1 MRRLRTHLKNPR
13 AWRLVGLVIVMLGTT
28 GLVAAGPVVPPG
40 VRAPL
45 AALLAAFAYSVTLLP
60 PAGRVIDHSAR
71 LVVVIPLGLSAITWL
86 SHATDGDP
94 AWAIVAGVAAVIIQ
108 VYVAAGMF
116 LRQQVLGDEDHN
128 HDADTTDRED
138 PRL

>member
-94 AWAIVAGVAAVIIQ
+94 AWAIVAGVAAVLSSKSMSRRECS
-108 VYVAAGMF
+108 YDSRYSATK
-116 LRQQVLGDEDHN
+116 
-128 HDADTTDRED
+128 TTTMIRYHR
-138 PRL
+138 PRGPTL